1 MKNIFIFI
9 TIIVISGGSYYI
21 FQRYNDHNKPYH
33 KPIIG
38 QMRPEFAIEDLHG
51 KRRSIREWNDKVIL
65 LNFWAT
71 WCPPCRRETPEFIQL
86 QKKYGRQN
94 FQIIGIAV
102 DNEANVRKFAKK
114 MKINYPIMAAQ
125 EEAVGLARRYGNRTD
140 SLPYSVFI
148 DRKGKISA
156 TFAGELS
163 KNRAISILKQLGISD
178 N

>member
-9 TIIVISGGSYYI
+9 IIIAIGGSSYYV
-21 FQRYNDHNKPYH
+21 FQKYSGHNKPYH
-33 KPIIG
+33 NPILG
-38 QMRPEFAIEDLHG
+38 QTRPEFAIEDLQG
-51 KRRSIREWNDKVIL
+51 KMRSIREWDNKVIL

-71 WCPPCRRETPEFIQL
+71 WCPPCRREIPEFIQL

-102 DNEANVRKFAKK
+102 DNETNVRKFAKK
-114 MKINYPIMAAQ
+114 TKINYPIMAAQ

-156 TFAGELS
+156 TFTGELG
-163 KNRAISILKQLGISD
+163 KNRAISILKRLGIND

>member
-9 TIIVISGGSYYI
+9 TIMVISGGSYYV
-21 FQRYNDHNKPYH
+21 FQTYRGLNKPDH
-33 KPIIG
+33 RPIIG

-51 KRRSIREWNDKVIL
+51 KMRSIREWNNKVIL

-86 QKKYGRQN
+86 QKKYGGQN

-102 DNEANVRKFAKK
+102 DNEPNVRKFAKK

-125 EEAVGLARRYGNRTD
+125 EEAMGLAKRYGNRTD

-156 TFAGELS
+156 TFTGELS
-163 KNRAISILKQLGISD
+163 KNRAISILKRLGIGS